1 MTMELCRP
9 CAEKR
14 KKKGQ
19 RLVLAYHGVNE
30 KITCADCQR
39 RRYGA
44 KYNTEGYTH
53 CVQETDWLPSG

>member
-1 MTMELCRP
+1 MRENGERMKGLELCRP
-9 CAEKR
+9 CAENR

-30 KITCADCQR
+30 KITCADCRR

-44 KYNTEGYTH
+44 KYIMG
-53 CVQETDWLPSG
+53 

>member
-9 CAEKR
+9 CAEAR
-14 KKKGQ
+14 RQ
-19 RLVLAYHGVNE
+19 RGERLALAYHGVNE

-44 KYNTEGYTH
+44 KYITEGYTH
-53 CVQETDWLPSG
+53 CIQ